1 MTTMGEKPEV
11 ADADEPRRQHVQQES
26 AQELIDRQRHQ
37 TLFVLMSGISP
48 AESNDAIGERD
59 EAAVGDCHTVGVL
72 AEIAKRMLRTA
83 KRTLR
88 VNHPFG
94 AEQRTKPRRE
104 RFRILKRS
112 ECSVEA
118 EFVFRM
124 QFFESIH
131 ELAPKHFFE
140 HINRQEELLLRVDP
154 S

>member
-1 MTTMGEKPEV
+1 MGEKPEV
-11 ADADEPRRQHVQQES
+11 TDADEPRRQHVQQES
-26 AQELIDRQRHQ
+26 AQEFVDRQSH
-37 TLFVLMSGISP
+37 LSLLVLMSGIAP
-48 AESNDAIGERD
+48 AESNDAVGERD
-59 EAAVGDCHTVGVL
+59 EATVGDCHTMGVL

-83 KRTLR
+83 KGAFR

-104 RFRILKRS
+104 RLRILKRG

-124 QFFESIH
+124 ELFESIH

>member
-1 MTTMGEKPEV
+1 MGQKPEV
-11 ADADEPRRQHVQQES
+11 AYADESRRQHVQQES
-26 AQELIDRQRHQ
+26 SQEFIDGQRHQ
-37 TLFVLMSGISP
+37 ALFVLMSGIAP
-48 AESNDAIGERD
+48 AESNDAIGERG
-59 EAAVGDCHTVGVL
+59 EAVVGDRHPMGVL

-83 KRTLR
+83 KGTLR

-94 AEQRTKPRRE
+94 AEQRAKPRRKG
-104 RFRILKRS
+104 FRILKRG

-124 QFFESIH
+124 EFFEPVH

-140 HINRQEELLLRVDP
+140 HINRQEKLLARVDP